1 MGGVAPFTVY
11 RPLGVG
17 GESAVSTQTSS
28 SGSSDKKSDAAKD
41 KLDMIKE
48 LFKAIQGQGLPV
60 DVSQVYSEI

>member
-17 GESAVSTQTSS
+17 GENAVSTQTTNSTDSKSS
-28 SGSSDKKSDAAKD
+28 KDTAAKD

-48 LFKAIQGQGLPV
+48 LFK
-60 DVSQVYSEI
+60 QV